1 DLAVQP
7 IDFAPILAGKNLV
20 YERRFITV
28 NSEVFRAEA
37 NIRQLPDGRIATVVR
52 ELKDRERN
60 TQRVKLSEERF
71 RRVVE
76 SNMIGVYF
84 WNMDG
89 EITDANDRF
98 LRQFGYSRQS
108 LARGDL
114 NWKRMTPDEWRRIDN
129 INMKLIRRD
138 GQIEPYEKQLFHS
151 EGHELPVLVG
161 AALYEGANEGVAF
174 VLELSEMKATERALH
189 ESQVSLSTLID
200 NLPGVVFRA
209 QIAPDW
215 PMTYVSDSIKDL
227 SGYSADEFINRRRFL
242 ADIIHPDDARDVWE
256 ARQKAN
262 DEQRQFQISYRVVHK
277 NHDEKW
283 VWEQTRPVFNDD
295 GKIVALEGFIADN
308 SERRLL
314 EEQLQQ
320 AQKLES
326 VGRLAGGVAHDFNNL
341 LTAVL
346 GYSDFALMYTQ
357 DSKLKEFLLNIR
369 SAAERGATLT
379 RQLLGFARKQIVEP
393 QTFSP
398 NTRINDIRKLLYR
411 LIGENIELV
420 LELNPESGMVRVDPS
435 QFEQVLV
442 NLIVNARDA
451 MPEGGLL
458 KIRSAPVDLGDDF
471 VHDHPEV
478 KKGKY
483 VRVDIEDTGHGI
495 DAETI
500 EKIFEPFFT
509 TKAKGKGTGLG
520 LATCYGIIKQNH
532 GHIEVSSAPG
542 HGALFTVYLPRIE
555 TPDNISLMAD
565 KQPAAGNDFGTV
577 LLVEDEPVVRQ
588 LCLGALMGQGYHV
601 LTASNGEEALR
612 LVKEDRARFDLLVT
626 DVVMPRLSGTQ
637 LAEKLRRIL
646 PDLRVLFVSGY
657 AGDEVV
663 QTELLNGVEFLKKP
677 FSPAQLTQRVRE
689 VLERKVEDSK

>member
-1 DLAVQP
+1 MV
-7 IDFAPILAGKNLV
+7 
-20 YERRFITV
+20 
-28 NSEVFRAEA
+28 
-37 NIRQLPDGRIATVVR
+37 
-52 ELKDRERN
+52 
-60 TQRVKLSEERF
+60 
-71 RRVVE
+71 
-76 SNMIGVYF
+76 
-84 WNMDG
+84 
-89 EITDANDRF
+89 
-98 LRQFGYSRQS
+98 
-108 LARGDL
+108 
-114 NWKRMTPDEWRRIDN
+114 
-129 INMKLIRRD
+129 
-138 GQIEPYEKQLFHS
+138 
-151 EGHELPVLVG
+151 
-161 AALYEGANEGVAF
+161 
-174 VLELSEMKATERALH
+174 
-189 ESQVSLSTLID
+189 
-200 NLPGVVFRA
+200 
-209 QIAPDW
+209 
-215 PMTYVSDSIKDL
+215 
-227 SGYSADEFINRRRFL
+227 
-242 ADIIHPDDARDVWE
+242 
-256 ARQKAN
+256 
-262 DEQRQFQISYRVVHK
+262 
-277 NHDEKW
+277 
-283 VWEQTRPVFNDD
+283 
-295 GKIVALEGFIADN
+295 
-308 SERRLL
+308 
-314 EEQLQQ
+314 
-320 AQKLES
+320 
-326 VGRLAGGVAHDFNNL
+326 
-341 LTAVL
+341 
-346 GYSDFALMYTQ
+346 
-357 DSKLKEFLLNIR
+357 
-369 SAAERGATLT
+369 
-379 RQLLGFARKQIVEP
+379 QLLRGSCSGFARKQIVEP

-398 NTRINDIRKLLYR
+398 NTRINDIRKLLHR
-411 LIGENIELV
+411 LIGEDIELV

-442 NLIVNARDA
+442 NLIVNARDT

-555 TPDNISLMAD
+555 APDHVSLMAD